1 MKPAVDERSTLKR
14 LKLFPVLFRKQDA
27 EKVTPHAAMFLTRA
41 LKKGLVHR
49 LSRGNY
55 INSFLRGFP
64 RVEEVACFVRPPA
77 YVTGEWAL
85 NHHGVSSQ
93 SPTVCTAVTLGSA
106 VGRHHRL
113 DYQDVTIEFSKVTPA
128 LFFGFNRIDNF
139 YMATPEKAILD
150 TFYLRKALPTPDEL
164 EIENINIDTLEQTAR
179 KFPQTVWKGI
189 AKAGLPFDFQV
200 PNKKTVKA
208 IKNSREGKKILE
220 FEGTLQGPRYLKTCV
235 LWLL

>member
-14 LKLFPVLFRKQDA
+14 LKLVPALFRKQDA
-27 EKVTPHAAMFLTRA
+27 EKVTPHAAIFLTRA

-49 LSRGNY
+49 LNRGNY

-85 NHHGVSSQ
+85 NYYGISSQ
-93 SPTVCTAVTLGSA
+93 SPTVCTAVTLGST

-113 DYQDVTIEFSKVTPA
+113 EYQDVIIEFSKVTPA

-139 YMATPEKAILD
+139 YMAMPEKAILD

-164 EIENINIDTLEQTAR
+164 EIENINLDTLEQMAR

-189 AKAGLPFDFQV
+189 AKAGLPFELQM
-200 PNKKTVKA
+200 PSARTMKA
-208 IKNSREGKKILE
+208 IRNSRSGKEKRSS
-220 FEGTLQGPRYLKTCV
+220 TNMR
-235 LWLL
+235 